1 VPLALA
7 LGYDSV
13 VGVAIPFVGSQVG
26 FAAAFLNPFN
36 VGIAQGI
43 AGIPVF
49 SGMGYRLLV
58 WALATAATIAFLMWY
73 AARVK
78 ADPQRS
84 PTYALDQEKRQ
95 AMPADDHIAD
105 AHAPRGVV
113 DFRRHAGGD
122 GGRRGALRLV
132 YRGNRRAVP
141 GDGHRIGM
149 AGKLDSDTMVEGF
162 VQGARSGRHG
172 AGDRAGARRHGAGA
186 RCPHHR
192 HHAARADAAGASSSP
207 CSRRGKC
214 L

>member
-49 SGMGYRLLV
+49 SGIGYRLLV
-58 WALATAATIAFLMWY
+58 WALATGVTIAFLMWY

-84 PTYALDQEKRQ
+84 PTYALDEENARPCRPTI
-95 AMPADDHIAD
+95 M
-105 AHAPRGVV
+105 
-113 DFRRHAGGD
+113 
-122 GGRRGALRLV
+122 
-132 YRGNRRAVP
+132 
-141 GDGHRIGM
+141 HR
-149 AGKLDSDTMVEGF
+149 
-162 VQGARSGRHG
+162 
-172 AGDRAGARRHGAGA
+172 
-186 RCPHHR
+186 
-192 HHAARADAAGASSSP
+192 
-207 CSRRGKC
+207 
-214 L
+214 